1 MSRLAFNTGQVLE
14 ILSGYVRDLGSEDSE
29 EVERTITR
37 LTGDTAECSDTMP
50 GIVLVETAG
59 ENGHARFPWA
69 QLQQVDLDAMVGS
82 TCHTVE
88 IHLND
93 PMTPDELVGAI
104 KAGLGTHHCK
114 EVTTAAPEK
123 VPAQD

>member
-50 GIVLVETAG
+50 
-59 ENGHARFPWA
+59 
-69 QLQQVDLDAMVGS
+69 
-82 TCHTVE
+82 
-88 IHLND
+88 
-93 PMTPDELVGAI
+93 
-104 KAGLGTHHCK
+104 
-114 EVTTAAPEK
+114 
-123 VPAQD
+123 